1 MAQERPARSEGLPQL
16 LCADL
21 NSKKLMVTGGLARSS
36 EDVLDRS
43 QHCWCERTCKQ
54 LGPDGQL
61 AAARAGSEVGVRFR
75 VGHGLHVTFEPDL
88 ALEGEL
94 VRQRG
99 GTKARIAITRPPKS
113 E

>member
-1 MAQERPARSEGLPQL
+1 MAQEQPTRSEGLPQL

-61 AAARAGSEVGVRFR
+61 AWPEDCTAERTCYRSPYAGLG
-75 VGHGLHVTFEPDL
+75 
-88 ALEGEL
+88 
-94 VRQRG
+94 
-99 GTKARIAITRPPKS
+99 
-113 E
+113 